1 MQPLKKRTLRGILW
15 NGVQRFGTLAVSLA
29 ANLVLVRMLTPED
42 FGCIG
47 ILLVFVA
54 VSQTLIDGGFTAAL
68 IQKKE
73 VSQTDYSTVFY
84 WNLILSVL
92 LIGALALV
100 SPLVAAFYR
109 IDALNDIL
117 RAQSVVLLINSF
129 CIVQTAQLIKKL
141 EFKVLAIRSVAAAM
155 IGAIVAILLAYR
167 GWGVWS
173 LVVKELVAS
182 SVGAV
187 LLWSFCKWHPSPIFS
202 WRSFRGMFRFGSM
215 IFVSDVIN
223 TLYQNMQALII
234 GRAFSVQ
241 ELGYY
246 SQARKLEEVPVNGG
260 TTVLT
265 QVLFPVYSSI
275 ADQYERLKSLVR
287 KNVVLITYLSF
298 SIMFLLI
305 VIARPLLLVLFTDKW
320 APAIPLFQILCF
332 EGVFYPLN
340 CANALLFKS
349 LGNGKV
355 YFILQSVKRLISLLM
370 ILYSVRFGLY
380 GMMWA
385 IAAMGILSY
394 AINLVFTNR
403 IFGYR
408 VREQLSDILPNLL
421 LSVVV
426 ATTTWGILRLL
437 DFGDHLV
444 HIVTGSLLFG
454 FLFMALSR
462 VFGMK
467 GFRLML
473 DLWK

>member
-1 MQPLKKRTLRGILW
+1 
-15 NGVQRFGTLAVSLA
+15 
-29 ANLVLVRMLTPED
+29 
-42 FGCIG
+42 
-47 ILLVFVA
+47 
-54 VSQTLIDGGFTAAL
+54 
-68 IQKKE
+68 
-73 VSQTDYSTVFY
+73 
-84 WNLILSVL
+84 
-92 LIGALALV
+92 
-100 SPLVAAFYR
+100 
-109 IDALNDIL
+109 
-117 RAQSVVLLINSF
+117 
-129 CIVQTAQLIKKL
+129 
-141 EFKVLAIRSVAAAM
+141 
-155 IGAIVAILLAYR
+155 
-167 GWGVWS
+167 
-173 LVVKELVAS
+173 
-182 SVGAV
+182 
-187 LLWSFCKWHPSPIFS
+187 
-202 WRSFRGMFRFGSM
+202 M
-215 IFVSDVIN
+215 IFVSNIIN
-223 TLYQNMQALII
+223 TLYQNVQALII

-332 EGVFYPLN
+332 EGMFFPLN
-340 CANALLFKS
+340 CANTELFKS

-355 YFILQSVKRLISLLM
+355 YFILQSVKRLIALSI

-385 IAAMGILSY
+385 IAATGILSY
-394 AINLVFTNR
+394 AINLVFTHR